1 MSVANEP
8 HHPTPDGR
16 PMRIPTTA
24 KRLLDFFHTLIIYA
38 WTVLSTIFFGTIVIT
53 ISFFSKKGQCIHH
66 VARAW
71 GKCVL
76 WMSGIRVKTH
86 GFNPELRRHPC
97 IYMSNHQSNF
107 DIPVLYSGLPV
118 QFRWLAKAELFRIPI
133 FGQSM
138 RSAGYISIDRSN
150 RKSAFQSL
158 AMAAEMIRNGTSVMI
173 FPEGTRSSD
182 GELLPFK
189 KGGFVLAVDAGVPIV
204 PIRISGTHAIMPKG
218 HLLISRGKVRIDVG
232 EPIQSADFTRKTKDD
247 LMIRVREAMSSVSP
261 GTMGGDGRG

>member
-1 MSVANEP
+1 
-8 HHPTPDGR
+8 
-16 PMRIPTTA
+16 MRVQTTA

-38 WTVLSTIFFGTIVIT
+38 WTILSTIFFGMIVIT
-53 ISFFSKKGQCIHH
+53 LPFFTKEGKYIHH
-66 VARAW
+66 VARVWAK
-71 GKCVL
+71 GVL
-76 WMSGIRVKTH
+76 WVSGIQVKIH
-86 GFNPELRRHPC
+86 GFDPELGNQSC

-107 DIPVLYSGLPV
+107 DIPVLYSGLSA

-150 RKSAFQSL
+150 RKSAFRSL

-182 GELLPFK
+182 GVLLPFK

-204 PIRISGTHAIMPKG
+204 PIKISGTHKIMPKG
-218 HLLISRGKVRIDVG
+218 RLLISRRKVRIDVG
-232 EPIQSADFTRKTKDD
+232 KPIQSADFTRKTKDD
-247 LMIRVREAMSSVSP
+247 LMMKVRAAMSALSP
-261 GTMGGDGRG
+261 GTMEGDSRG